1 MSFNSVS
8 GCYKKSILVPL
19 DGSSTAETALKF
31 ATELAPLLQAQLILV
46 YIVSPLMI
54 TESSLYLYQ
63 LMDDILSR
71 QCDDGWSCLARIAGQ
86 FEQDDLIIRP
96 RVRIGERIQVI
107 LDEARECHAAMIVM
121 EAERS
126 SRFRRWLIGSEA
138 DELLQESTF
147 PVVFINGVL
156 PNPTKGVLSKNI
168 IASSEGRSKVQPKA
182 NPSYS

>member
-71 QCDDGWSCLARIAGQ
+71 QCDDGWS
-86 FEQDDLIIRP
+86 
-96 RVRIGERIQVI
+96 
-107 LDEARECHAAMIVM
+107 
-121 EAERS
+121 
-126 SRFRRWLIGSEA
+126 
-138 DELLQESTF
+138 
-147 PVVFINGVL
+147 
-156 PNPTKGVLSKNI
+156 
-168 IASSEGRSKVQPKA
+168 
-182 NPSYS
+182 

>member
-46 YIVSPLMI
+46 YIISPLMI

-71 QCDDGWSCLARIAGQ
+71 QCDEGWSCLARIASQ
-86 FEQDDLIIRP
+86 FEPDDLIIRP

-121 EAERS
+121 EAEHS
-126 SRFRRWLIGSEA
+126 SWLRRWLVGSEA
-138 DELLQESTF
+138 DELLRESTF
-147 PVVFINGVL
+147 PVVFINGAL